1 MTDIVRIEEQDDFVA
16 KPTQGGEPG
25 RGRVRRANP
34 AYLVRIGGRDLKD
47 EFLTRSISSIE
58 VDERA
63 RGLSKATIRFQNAN
77 QAFTDHELL
86 RGEDLE
92 VEIYTGWGETRLV
105 RRGLYRASVPRHSFD
120 NAAMPTITL
129 ECWGEEWPLAVNE
142 ERRTYENLTDS
153 QIAGR
158 IAARNRL
165 QVDADPTTTI
175 HEHVAQVNETDMEF
189 LERRALLHGFDVY
202 VEDGVLHFHEPRFE
216 HAGITLVVGKGSQ
229 GSLARFHV
237 EADPWDRGIVWA
249 RSGMDRLTGT
259 EWEFKT
265 TDSATSGDVARQI
278 VSRGGAGFRTA
289 ADLAPVAGRRPQRFI
304 VGEGHEGTEAEGR
317 RQVEAFS
324 RASEWVVTSF
334 GAIRGVEKLSPRKVI
349 LISGVGHHSGEFYV
363 TRATHRIEGFG
374 RGRGGYSMT
383 FEATRPGTGALV
395 ERARGGRGGRNDV
408 TQDVPNL
415 GEVVVA

>member
-1 MTDIVRIEEQDDFVA
+1 MRTV
-16 KPTQGGEPG
+16 
-25 RGRVRRANP
+25 RVRRASP
-34 AYLVRIGGRDLKD
+34 SFLVRIGGRDLKD
-47 EFLTRSISSIE
+47 EFLTRSISSIV

-63 RGLSKATIRFQNAN
+63 RGLSSATIRVQNSN

-86 RGEDLE
+86 QGGDLE
-92 VEIYTGWGETRLV
+92 VEIYTGWEETRLV

-120 NAAMPTITL
+120 NAAMPVITL

-142 ERRTYENLTDS
+142 ERRAYEGLTDS
-153 QIAGR
+153 QIAGV
-158 IAARNRL
+158 IAVRNRL
-165 QVDADPTTTI
+165 QVDADPTPTV
-175 HEHVAQVNETDMEF
+175 HEHVVQVNETDMEF

-202 VEDGVLHFHEPRFE
+202 VADGVLHFHEPRFE
-216 HAGITLVVGKGSQ
+216 HSGLTLVVGKGSQ

-237 EADPWDRGIVWA
+237 DADPWDRGIAWS

-259 EWEFKT
+259 EWEYK
-265 TDSATSGDVARQI
+265 SNAQTSDVVASQI
-278 VSRGGAGFRTA
+278 IARGGAGFRTA

-317 RQVEAFS
+317 RQVAAFS
-324 RASEWVVTSF
+324 RAAEWIVTSS
-334 GAIRGVEKLSPRKVI
+334 GTIRGVEKLSPRKVV
-349 LISGVGHHSGEFYV
+349 LVSGIGHHSGDFYV

-383 FEATRPGTGALV
+383 FEATRPGTGPLI
-395 ERARGGRGGRNDV
+395 ERARGGRGRNDV

-415 GEVVVA
+415 GEVSIA